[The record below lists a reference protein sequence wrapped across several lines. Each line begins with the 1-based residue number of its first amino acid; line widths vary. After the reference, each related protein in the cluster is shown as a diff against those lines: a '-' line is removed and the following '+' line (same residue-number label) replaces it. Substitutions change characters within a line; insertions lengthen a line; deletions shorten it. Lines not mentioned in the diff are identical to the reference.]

1 MPRLCAS
8 GDLQVPLSEQSDRGG
23 RPTGTRMRTAAGRPT
38 KHAPRPRPLPSNPFR
53 TRDSVLIRSHM
64 LRKAL
69 IDFESGFRN
78 QKNEY
83 SRKRFRHCHFCLP
96 SATYNRQWVGQ
107 RRVKS
112 RCPAWI
118 LPGPDLLAKYKWE
131 WYICVTKRSFPH
143 RERKWVH
150 AAPKTRSLD
159 RSDRPGAPEPWAS
172 SVEGASRVRRGCV
185 EGASRV
191 RRG

>member
-1 MPRLCAS
+1 LPQLCAS

-38 KHAPRPRPLPSNPFR
+38 KHAPRPRPLPSNPFP

-96 SATYNRQWVGQ
+96 SATYNRRWVPQPCGELQNEPPIVHKIQ
-107 RRVKS
+107 RVEENDPPATATPRMNDTLRSQARASAKAFAAAAGS
-112 RCPAWI
+112 RGSATMSRRI
-118 LPGPDLLAKYKWE
+118 
-131 WYICVTKRSFPH
+131 
-143 RERKWVH
+143 
-150 AAPKTRSLD
+150 
-159 RSDRPGAPEPWAS
+159 RPQA
-172 SVEGASRVRRGCV
+172 
-185 EGASRV
+185 
-191 RRG
+191 